1 MIPKLDSKTHKPT
14 VRSLISRYRLGR
26 SILVLTGLCIW
37 ATPATAHGLH
47 ASDHG
52 LSLSTVVAVSA
63 ILSISVGVG
72 AAISRDTQT
81 ATRHN
86 HWISLLVGFV
96 IIGLGV
102 TAGGSI
108 AFQAPTTA
116 AIGIGVGLAVG
127 LAIVSHR
134 SCSDCA
140 DMTAG
145 AIALHR
151 LVEGVAVAGL
161 WAAGTTVGLLGVA
174 MFTSHMMIECAVIGL
189 QQSYS
194 RYRAVSAVIVV
205 TVVFMIG
212 VGVGLTGLG
221 LLPTQWIVA
230 MISGLLIPLGA
241 AEFQS
246 ESEIQSSATPT

>member
-1 MIPKLDSKTHKPT
+1 MH
-14 VRSLISRYRLGR
+14 SLISHYRLGR
-26 SILVLTGLCIW
+26 SILVLSGLSIW

-47 ASDHG
+47 ANDHG

-63 ILSISVGVG
+63 LLSISVGML
-72 AAISRDTQT
+72 AAVSRDITIAKRNDQ
-81 ATRHN
+81 
-86 HWISLLVGFV
+86 WISPLVGFV

-108 AFQAPTTA
+108 AFRAPITA
-116 AIGIGVGLAVG
+116 TIGIGIGLTVGFAM
-127 LAIVSHR
+127 VSHR
-134 SCSDCA
+134 SRSDCA

-174 MFTSHMMIECAVIGL
+174 MFTCHMIIECVAIGL

-194 RYRAVSAVIVV
+194 RYRAIGAVIVV
-205 TVVFMIG
+205 TGVFITG
-212 VGVGLTGLG
+212 VGIGLTGTEV
-221 LLPTQWIVA
+221 LPTQWIVA
-230 MISGLLIPLGA
+230 MIGGLLISLGG

-246 ESEIQSSATPT
+246 KSGDQSSATPT

>member
-1 MIPKLDSKTHKPT
+1 

-26 SILVLTGLCIW
+26 SILVLSGLCIW

-63 ILSISVGVG
+63 VLSISVGVL
-72 AAISRDTQT
+72 AAVSRDTPT
-81 ATRHN
+81 AKRN
-86 HWISLLVGFV
+86 NQWISLLVGFV
-96 IIGLGV
+96 IILLGV
-102 TAGGSI
+102 AAGGSI

-116 AIGIGVGLAVG
+116 TIGVGIGLTVG

-134 SCSDCA
+134 NCSDCA

-161 WAAGTTVGLLGVA
+161 WAAGTTVGLLGVG
-174 MFTSHMMIECAVIGL
+174 MFTSHMIIECVAIGL

-194 RYRAVSAVIVV
+194 RYRAIGAAVIVV
-205 TVVFMIG
+205 TGVFITG
-212 VGVGLTGLG
+212 IAIGLTGTEV
-221 LLPTQWIVA
+221 LPTQWIVA
-230 MISGLLIPLGA
+230 MIGGLLIALGST
-241 AEFQS
+241 EFLS
-246 ESEIQSSATPT
+246 KSGIQS